1 MQWRGVGQTVPFHF
15 IWISLTL
22 TYGFRSWSLP
32 TTLIVL
38 AAVCVITGFGL
49 LLDVVRDGLD
59 WAELTEV
66 PLMAAVFLVMV
77 WHVSRR
83 RAALAQVHAYAAK
96 QDVLREKERQF
107 LRDVS
112 HLFRTP
118 LTVARG
124 YVELIREGA
133 EEPDLHHDATV
144 VLRELDSLGR
154 ISARLLLLRA
164 TDLSAFLEPT
174 RIDVGDLLR
183 DLALRWGPTADRRWQ
198 VRGDPSFVRADEALL
213 ESALDALIENAL
225 RFTRNGGEV
234 CLGSRREGAVVVIA
248 VQDDG
253 TGIPPHRMGDLF
265 RRPERVTTATAH
277 SGTGLGLPLVKAIIE
292 AHGGSVAASSS
303 RAGSLFTLTLPAID

>member
-1 MQWRGVGQTVPFHF
+1 MQWRGIGQTVPFHF

-22 TYGFRSWSLP
+22 IYGFRSWRLV
-32 TTLIVL
+32 TTLVVL
-38 AAVCVITGFGL
+38 GLVCGLTGFGL

-66 PLMAAVFLVMV
+66 PLMAAVFLVMA

-83 RAALAQVHAYAAK
+83 RAALAQVHAYARE
-96 QDVLREKERQF
+96 QEVLREKERQF

-124 YVELIREGA
+124 YVELIRAGA
-133 EEPDLHHDATV
+133 EEPDLHHDASV
-144 VLRELDSLGR
+144 VLRELDSLSR

-164 TDLSAFLEPT
+164 TDLSAFVEPV
-174 RIDVGDLLR
+174 RLDVADLLQ
-183 DLALRWGPTADRRWQ
+183 DLALRWGPSANRTWRVHAE
-198 VRGDPSFVRADEALL
+198 SCLVRADEALL

-225 RFTRNGGEV
+225 RFTRDGGEV
-234 CLGSRREGAVVVIA
+234 CLSCRREGGTVTVL

-253 TGIPPHRMGDLF
+253 TGIEPVRMPQLF
-265 RRPERVTTATAH
+265 RRPDHVTTATAH
-277 SGTGLGLPLVKAIIE
+277 SGTGLGLPLVKAIVE
-292 AHGGSVAASSS
+292 AHGGSVHAQSS
-303 RAGSLFTLTLPAID
+303 RGGSVFELTLPAVD